1 MYQENIELA
10 LKEKAD
16 SGDPRAIYD
25 YAKVLDSVNEK
36 QADQYY
42 RKLAEFT
49 PDELH
54 FIGYATLLKLVGMI
68 SYEEGNYKEA
78 IEWYNKSMGYIKAN
92 YSEEFGREVI
102 EDIGLEESYVK
113 AVLAAKNCN
122 SESSVC

>member
-1 MYQENIELA
+1 MYEENLELT
-10 LKEKAD
+10 LKEKAN

-25 YAKVLDSVNEK
+25 YAKVLDSVDEK

-49 PDELH
+49 PEELH
-54 FIGYATLLKLVGMI
+54 FIGYATLLKLIGMI

-78 IEWYNKSMGYIKAN
+78 IEWYKKSMDYIKAN

-102 EDIGLEESYVK
+102 EDIGLETAFVN
-113 AVLAAKNCN
+113 AVIASEKQKNQN
-122 SESSVC
+122 VQ

>member
-1 MYQENIELA
+1 MYQENLE
-10 LKEKAD
+10 LKERAD

-25 YAKVLDSVNEK
+25 YAKALDSVNEK

-49 PDELH
+49 PEELN

-92 YSEEFGREVI
+92 YSEELGREII
-102 EDIGLEESYVK
+102 EEITLEASYVR
-113 AVLAAKNCN
+113 AVLASEKQKNQN
-122 SESSVC
+122 VQ